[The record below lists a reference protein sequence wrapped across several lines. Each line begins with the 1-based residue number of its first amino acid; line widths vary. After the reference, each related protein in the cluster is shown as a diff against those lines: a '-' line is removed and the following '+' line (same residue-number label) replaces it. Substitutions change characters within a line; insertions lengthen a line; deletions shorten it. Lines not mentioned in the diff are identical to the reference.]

1 MKLNGFFALVAASI
15 VLIAARSALAAGA
28 AAAPQIDVVVDCRC
42 PDTVG
47 RKFCASLKDK
57 IGATKSFHLATAAT
71 GLGMA
76 VHVSSID
83 MWRGINDQLIDKM
96 SAISVAFTIYSDQ
109 LPGEIYEDSSVFRVG
124 IDATGEMSDKV
135 VAALSQIETLN
146 AVSLA
151 QLRAAAK
158 HAAH

>member
-1 MKLNGFFALVAASI
+1 LKLHRFVAIAAAFSLAALC
-15 VLIAARSALAAGA
+15 AARSARAAGA
-28 AAAPQIDVVVDCRC
+28 APPLDVVVDCHC
-42 PDTVG
+42 PDVVG
-47 RKFCASLKDK
+47 QKFCAALKDR
-57 IGATKSFHLATAAT
+57 IGATKSFHLATAAS

-83 MWRGINDQLIDKM
+83 MWRGINDQLIDRM
-96 SAISVAFTIYSDQ
+96 SAISVAFTIFSDQ

-124 IDATGEMSDKV
+124 IDATGEMSGKI
-135 VAALSQIETLN
+135 VAALSQIETVN

-158 HAAH
+158 HTAH

>member
-1 MKLNGFFALVAASI
+1 MVVAAI
-15 VLIAARSALAAGA
+15 LLLAARSALAAGA
-28 AAAPQIDVVVDCRC
+28 APPPLDVVVDCHC
-42 PDTVG
+42 PDVVG
-47 RKFCASLKDK
+47 QKFCAALKDK
-57 IGATKSFHLATAAT
+57 IGATKSFHLAAASS

-83 MWRGINDQLIDKM
+83 MWRGINDQLIDRM
-96 SAISVAFTIYSDQ
+96 SAISVAFTIFSDQ

-124 IDATGEMSDKV
+124 IDATGEMSGKI
-135 VAALSQIETLN
+135 VAALSQIETVN